1 MTPKKVRAIREVEV
15 ITDKKKIK
23 LLSDRKRAEILNL
36 LTKKEMTVKQLGVA
50 LGRNPGT
57 VMHHLDRLKKAGFV
71 VQVRTERT
79 TTGIVQRYYR
89 ATAREYKFGVEEP
102 ARTATP
108 PDRVEK
114 VELEEVIRGL
124 SAYGLTIPEDRMFDA
139 VALLEGIIQKEK
151 IAKATMPPARHRVP
165 PGVKNSSE
173 KVMHMF
179 MLEMDPEYRRLRDAW
194 YHFMMSFYA
203 RGNNF

>member
-1 MTPKKVRAIREVEV
+1 MTPKKVRAIKEVEV

-23 LLSDRKRAEILNL
+23 LLRDRKRADILKL
-36 LTKKEMTVKQLGVA
+36 LSKKEMTVKQLGVA

-89 ATAREYKFGVEEP
+89 ATAKEYKFGAEEP

-108 PDRVEK
+108 PDRTEK

-124 SAYGLTIPEDRMFDA
+124 RAYGLSIPEDRMFDA
-139 VALLEGIIQKEK
+139 VALLEGIVQKER
-151 IAKATMPPARHRVP
+151 IAKATIPPPKLRIP

-203 RGNNF
+203 QGNNI